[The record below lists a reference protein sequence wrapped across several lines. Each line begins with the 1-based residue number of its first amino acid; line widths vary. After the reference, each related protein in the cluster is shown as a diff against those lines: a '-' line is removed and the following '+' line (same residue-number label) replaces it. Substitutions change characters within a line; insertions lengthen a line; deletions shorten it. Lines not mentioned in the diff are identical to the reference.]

1 MLRLLDGYEVCNM
14 SVIEVKENWW
24 KLISAGEADT
34 DTLVFFGYS
43 RAEVLGK
50 LTSWLRRKELEQW
63 R

>member
-1 MLRLLDGYEVCNM
+1 M

-24 KLISAGEADT
+24 KLVSEGEEPT
-34 DTLVFFGYS
+34 NTLVFFGYS

>member
-1 MLRLLDGYEVCNM
+1 M

-24 KLISAGEADT
+24 KLVSTADT

-50 LTSWLRRKELEQW
+50 FTSWLRRKELEQW

>member
-1 MLRLLDGYEVCNM
+1 M

-24 KLISAGEADT
+24 KLVSTGEADT